1 MSFILT
7 FPYMFRFYQ
16 GSSEFNSSTDSHC
29 ISNTDMEGGGGKGS
43 VSVLASD
50 LASKTE
56 DVC

>member
-1 MSFILT
+1 
-7 FPYMFRFYQ
+7 MFRFYQ

-43 VSVLASD
+43 VSVFASD